1 MGTSL
6 QKSHSKASNFKLT
19 MICFC
24 LTIAISAL
32 WVGLSMTL
40 NLDNKTLGIILLSAG
55 GVFTLISMFLILKF
69 TR

>member
-6 QKSHSKASNFKLT
+6 EKSHSKASNFKLT

-24 LTIAISAL
+24 LTLAISSL

-40 NLDNKTLGIILLSAG
+40 NLENKTLGIILLSLG
-55 GVFTLISMFLILKF
+55 GVGTLLSMFLIGRF

>member
-6 QKSHSKASNFKLT
+6 EKSHSKSSNFKLT

-24 LTIAISAL
+24 LTLSISAV
-32 WVGLSMTL
+32 WVGLSLLL
-40 NLDNKTLGIILLSAG
+40 NINEKVLPIILLSVG
-55 GVFTLISMFLILKF
+55 GVFTLLSMFLIGRF

>member
-1 MGTSL
+1 MGSL
-6 QKSHSKASNFKLT
+6 EKSHSKASNFKLT

-24 LTIAISAL
+24 LTLAISAL

-55 GVFTLISMFLILKF
+55 GVFTLLSMFMIGKF